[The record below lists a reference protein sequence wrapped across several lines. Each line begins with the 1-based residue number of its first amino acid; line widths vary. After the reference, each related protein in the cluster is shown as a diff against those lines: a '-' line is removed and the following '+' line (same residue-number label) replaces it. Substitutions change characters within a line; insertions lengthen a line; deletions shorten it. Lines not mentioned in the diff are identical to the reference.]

1 MASSVAQSFVSSSH
15 PMAHA
20 STAPAGRLSRGRML
34 VSALVLGAAGLLAST
49 PAQARDTQ
57 HFLPIM
63 PVMAST
69 AASQRLGKDVAF
81 FFGDKQPYERIEKRG
96 WARVNPK
103 TNATNK
109 SDAAACRWVFLSAL
123 RELQEKAREYGAN
136 AVINIRSDYD
146 NVPYSSSE
154 KYECHAGNVV
164 AGVALRGDLVI
175 LHPKN

>member
-1 MASSVAQSFVSSSH
+1 MASRSAQSLASSKRF
-15 PMAHA
+15 A
-20 STAPAGRLSRGRML
+20 APATCGRSGRATRVLTL
-34 VSALVLGAAGLLAST
+34 VSALLLGSAGLVASA
-49 PAQARDTQ
+49 PAVARDTQ

-109 SDAAACRWVFLSAL
+109 SDAEACRWVFLSAL

-146 NVPYSSSE
+146 KVPYSSSE
-154 KYECHAGNVV
+154 NYECHAGNIV

>member
-1 MASSVAQSFVSSSH
+1 
-15 PMAHA
+15 MAHA
-20 STAPAGRLSRGRML
+20 STAPVGRLSRGRVL
-34 VSALVLGAAGLLAST
+34 VSALVLGAAGLLASA

-109 SDAAACRWVFLSAL
+109 SNAAAGQLGVPGRRCASCRKRRGNTGQTPSSTSAATMTTCPTPA
-123 RELQEKAREYGAN
+123 AR
-136 AVINIRSDYD
+136 
-146 NVPYSSSE
+146 
-154 KYECHAGNVV
+154 KYEDAMRAMSSRASRCAG
-164 AGVALRGDLVI
+164 I
-175 LHPKN
+175 W

>member
-1 MASSVAQSFVSSSH
+1 MASSVAQSFSWVLRAARSARG
-15 PMAHA
+15 MAMATALMTGSA
-20 STAPAGRLSRGRML
+20 S
-34 VSALVLGAAGLLAST
+34 LLASM
-49 PAQARDTQ
+49 PAEARDTQ

-69 AASQRLGKDVAF
+69 AASQRLGKDVVF

-103 TNATNK
+103 TNASNK
-109 SDAAACRWVFLSAL
+109 SDAEACRWVFLSAL
-123 RELQEKAREYGAN
+123 RELQKKAREYGAN

-154 KYECHAGNVV
+154 KYECHAGNIV